1 MTLRR
6 RRCKTAKVI
15 SSKPC
20 CLRSSSARSAVDMA
34 SRRRTS
40 PAEADRGTSSSVERK
55 RERERERKSKKV
67 ICYLF
72 PPLFRARSYCPL
84 DRPCSLLLL
93 SPLFCSLSIKF
104 TLDLLFRLLLPRR
117 ILLAATDF
125 PRTRSTPVAALSSSQ
140 ILKRKTMFAAF
151 GFGGGGST
159 FSATYRVYPV
169 SFLEKESAERGD
181 KLILPPSALDR
192 LGESKEEEFFFNAF
206 SFCSVPCVFFRFLL
220 CLCWLQT
227 KGAHE
232 EVEERS
238 SAALRRKKRRK
249 RQGGEERER
258 RKRANILR
266 RCLSLSLTF
275 SRPLPPSKK
284 NKK

>member
-1 MTLRR
+1 
-6 RRCKTAKVI
+6 
-15 SSKPC
+15 
-20 CLRSSSARSAVDMA
+20 MA

-67 ICYLF
+67 VCYLF

-84 DRPCSLLLL
+84 DRPRSLLLL

-192 LGESKEEEFFFNAF
+192 LGESKEEEFFSMLFHSA
-206 SFCSVPCVFFRFLL
+206 L
-220 CLCWLQT
+220 CLVSSFVFRCASAGSKPKGLMKRSRRDLQQ
-227 KGAHE
+227 
-232 EVEERS
+232 
-238 SAALRRKKRRK
+238 L
-249 RQGGEERER
+249 
-258 RKRANILR
+258 
-266 RCLSLSLTF
+266 
-275 SRPLPPSKK
+275 
-284 NKK
+284 